1 MELNILA
8 ALADKKRFRNLK
20 CLVPQSM
27 INPDTAAM
35 LAWYEAYWGA
45 FPEAERVD
53 VDPFISFI
61 KLRSKKADPD
71 KLAITL
77 HLAEQLR
84 KPVPDEV
91 IKGIVSTLHELDLS
105 GRAGALLTQYD
116 EGDDLELSYELL
128 MMAVK
133 ARASITEGSK
143 PKWESGSI
151 LDSLLGDSDEGGLQ
165 WDCFD
170 ILRDVLKGL
179 QPGDNV
185 GLAAPTD
192 QGKTS
197 LLCWLVVHFQR
208 QAAKLAKS
216 SQQSVASIYAGR
228 PVLML
233 INEGTAA
240 RVRNRLYGTAVQ
252 QERDVLIEWAR
263 SGKLEAEFEKQ
274 MGGSDMVRCVN
285 VHGKNM
291 AEISRIIEEHN
302 PHLVIS
308 DMTGRIKATSNKS
321 GGANDIGQLEEV
333 WDEFRQ
339 LGAIHSFAHIGTVQV
354 SAEGFNMLYPPLSAM
369 QNSKTGIQT
378 TWDLGIVMGALT
390 NPDARAYRGLSTPKN
405 KLAKSGKQG
414 FQQFQVW
421 FDPGKNEWS
430 TGG

>member
-8 ALADKKRFRNLK
+8 ALADKKRLKNLK
-20 CLVPQSM
+20 PLVPQSM
-27 INPDTAAM
+27 INPNTAVM
-35 LAWYEAYWGA
+35 LAWYDAYFGA
-45 FPEAERVD
+45 FPEATCVE

-71 KLAITL
+71 QLAITL

-84 KPVPDEV
+84 KPVAEDV

-128 MMAVK
+128 MMAMK
-133 ARASITEGSK
+133 ARASITDGAK

-170 ILRDVLKGL
+170 ILQSVLKGL

-208 QAAKLAKS
+208 QAARLAHS
-216 SQQSVASIYAGR
+216 ATESVASIYRGR

-263 SGKLEAEFEKQ
+263 SGKLEDEFAKQ
-274 MGGSDMVRCVN
+274 MGGADMVRCVN

-291 AEISRIIEEHN
+291 AEISRIIEEHG
-302 PHLVIS
+302 PHLVVS

-339 LGAIHSFAHIGTVQV
+339 LAAIHKFAHIGTVQV
-354 SAEGFNMLYPPLSAM
+354 SAEGFNMLYPPISAL

-378 TWDLGIVMGALT
+378 TWDLALIMGALT

-405 KLAKSGKQG
+405 KLAKSGQQG

-430 TGG
+430 TGS

>member
-45 FPEAERVD
+45 FPEAERVE
-53 VDPFISFI
+53 VEPFISFI

-128 MMAVK
+128 MMATR
-133 ARASITEGSK
+133 ARAAISEGSK

-151 LDSLLGDSDEGGLQ
+151 LDSLMGDSDEGGLA

-208 QAAKLAKS
+208 QAAKLARS
-216 SQQSVASIYAGR
+216 SNEAVASIYRGR
-228 PVLML
+228 PTLML

-252 QERDVLIEWAR
+252 QERDVLLEWAR
-263 SGKLEAEFEKQ
+263 SGKLEEEFAKQ

-291 AEISRIIEEHN
+291 AEVYRIIEEHN
-302 PHLVIS
+302 PHLVVS

-339 LGAIHSFAHIGTVQV
+339 GAAILNYAHIGTVQV
-354 SAEGFNMLYPPLSAM
+354 SAEGFNMLYPPISAL

-378 TWDLGIVMGALT
+378 TWDLALIMGALT

-405 KLAKSGKQG
+405 KLAKSGMQG

-430 TGG
+430 TGS

>member
-208 QAAKLAKS
+208 QAAKLSKS
-216 SQQSVASIYAGR
+216 PNTAVSSIYAGR

-263 SGKLEAEFEKQ
+263 SGKLEDEFDKQ
-274 MGGSDMVRCVN
+274 MGGADMVRCVN

-291 AEISRIIEEHN
+291 AEVSRIIEEHD
-302 PHLVIS
+302 PHLVVS

-339 LGAIHSFAHIGTVQV
+339 LAAIHGFAHIGTVQV
-354 SAEGFNMLYPPLSAM
+354 SAEGFNMLYPPISAL

-378 TWDLGIVMGALT
+378 TWDLALIMGALT

-405 KLAKSGKQG
+405 KLSKSGQQG

-430 TGG
+430 TGS

>member
-8 ALADKKRFRNLK
+8 ALANKKRLKNLRP
-20 CLVPQSM
+20 LVPGSM
-27 INPDTAAM
+27 INPNTAAM
-35 LAWYEAYWGA
+35 LAWFDAFFLA
-45 FPEAERVD
+45 FPEATSID
-53 VDPFISFI
+53 VDAFISFI

-71 KLAITL
+71 QLAITL

-84 KPVPDEV
+84 RPVPDDV

-105 GRAGALLTQYD
+105 GRAGALLTKYD

-128 MMAVK
+128 MMATK
-133 ARASITEGSK
+133 ARAAITEGSK

-165 WDCFD
+165 WDSFD

-208 QAAKLAKS
+208 QAAKLARS
-216 SQQSVASIYAGR
+216 ANEAVASIYRGR
-228 PVLML
+228 PTLLL

-274 MGGSDMVRCVN
+274 MGGLDMVRCVN

-291 AEISRIIEEHN
+291 AEVYRIIEEHN
-302 PHLVIS
+302 PHLVVS

-339 LGAIHSFAHIGTVQV
+339 GAAILKYAHIGTVQV
-354 SAEGFNMLYPPLSAM
+354 SAEGFNMLYPPISAL

-378 TWDLGIVMGALT
+378 TWDLALIMGALT

-405 KLAKSGKQG
+405 KLAKSGQQG

-430 TGG
+430 TGS

>member
-45 FPEAERVD
+45 FPEAERVE

-208 QAAKLAKS
+208 QAAKLSKS
-216 SQQSVASIYAGR
+216 ANQAVSSIYAGR
-228 PVLML
+228 PALML

-274 MGGSDMVRCVN
+274 MGGADMVRCVN

-291 AEISRIIEEHN
+291 AEVSRIIEEHN
-302 PHLVIS
+302 PHLVVS

-339 LGAIHSFAHIGTVQV
+339 LAAIHGFAHIGTVQV
-354 SAEGFNMLYPPLSAM
+354 SAEGFNMLYPPISAL

-378 TWDLGIVMGALT
+378 TWDLALIMGALT

-405 KLAKSGKQG
+405 KLAKSGQQG

-430 TGG
+430 TGS